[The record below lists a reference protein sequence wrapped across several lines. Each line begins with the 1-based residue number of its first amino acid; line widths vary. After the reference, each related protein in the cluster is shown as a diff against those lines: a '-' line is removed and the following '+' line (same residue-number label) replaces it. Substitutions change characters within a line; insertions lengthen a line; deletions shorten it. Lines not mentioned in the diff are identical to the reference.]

1 MARKSY
7 DIEMRQYETKEDYY
21 YRLATV
27 SDARLRELEKLAKD
41 PLFEGVENMAYKS
54 AMRDI
59 DVYGGKNRFKT
70 KPPEVGSLMNEKIAA
85 MRHFLSSPSS
95 TKTGLIEVYKKSAD
109 TINQNYG
116 TSFSLRDLALYF
128 RDQADALAQLSFGS
142 KTQIK
147 AVGRIQQA
155 SKMIDEIDSGK
166 KRSVFRKDPVT
177 DAAIKMLEA
186 NIDIP
191 GVTKEQ
197 SERLLKLIRG

>member
-1 MARKSY
+1 MARKPY
-7 DIEMRQYETKEDYY
+7 NIEMRPGETKEAYY
-21 YRLATV
+21 YRLASA

-41 PLFEGVENMAYKS
+41 PLFEGVENMAYRY

-70 KPPEVGSLMNEKIAA
+70 KPPEVNSLMNEKIAA

-95 TKTGLIEVYKKSAD
+95 TKTGLIDVYKKSAD
-109 TINQNYG
+109 TINSNYG
-116 TSFSLRDLALYF
+116 TSFSWQDLAIYF
-128 RDQADALAQLSFGS
+128 RDQKDALAQLSLGS

-155 SKMIDEIDSGK
+155 SKIIDDIESGK

-186 NIDIP
+186 DIDIP

-197 SERLLKLIRG
+197 SERLKLIRG

>member
-1 MARKSY
+1 MARKPY
-7 DIEMRQYETKEDYY
+7 DIEMRPGETKEAYY
-21 YRLATV
+21 YRLAAV

-70 KPPEVGSLMNEKIAA
+70 KPPEVNSLMNEKIAA
-85 MRHFLSSPSS
+85 MRHFLSSTSS
-95 TKTGLIEVYKKSAD
+95 TKTGLIGVYKKSAD
-109 TINQNYG
+109 TINSNYG
-116 TSFSLRDLALYF
+116 TSFSWQDLAIYF
-128 RDQADALAQLSFGS
+128 RDQKDALERLSFGS

-147 AVGRIQQA
+147 AVGRIQQS
-155 SKMIDEIDSGK
+155 SKIIDDIDSGK

-177 DAAIKMLEA
+177 DVAIKMLEA
-186 NIDIP
+186 GIEIP
-191 GVTKEQ
+191 GVTKDQ